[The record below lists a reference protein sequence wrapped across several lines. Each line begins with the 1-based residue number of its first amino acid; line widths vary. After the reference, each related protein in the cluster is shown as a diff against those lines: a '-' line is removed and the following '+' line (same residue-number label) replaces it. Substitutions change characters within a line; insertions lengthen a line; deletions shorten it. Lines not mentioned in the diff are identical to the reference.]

1 MTHRSEVMEQYVDSD
16 YQIESIENAFSHL
29 EDEKVIDA
37 LRVQSTLRASLS
49 SSLRS
54 REFIEI
60 SPVIISPLTDPLN
73 HPVSDPRIKCYGQ
86 DLWLTKSMIFH
97 KQIAVQSLK
106 KIFIMSPNIRL
117 ETPEKSQS
125 GRHLYEFTQADVEA
139 LEWDRE
145 RSMNL
150 AEEIIIE
157 AVSNVKKED
166 GNILSSLGREIPD
179 WEKGFR
185 RVTFGDAE
193 KEYGKD
199 FEKGI
204 SEDSRDPVWIV
215 DIPLHAREFYD
226 REWDDKPGVL
236 KDMDLLWPEGYHEAL
251 SGGEREHDL
260 KRILTRI
267 SQKGQ
272 DPASFSWFIAA
283 ARRGLR
289 GSSGFGIGVERFT
302 RFLCGLDNVSKASAF
317 PKIPGRVSL

>member
-1 MTHRSEVMEQYVDSD
+1 METEVVSELMEHLSD
-16 YQIESIENAFSHL
+16 KKL
-29 EDEKVIDA
+29 EVALKVNTTVRA
-37 LRVQSTLRASLS
+37 EMGQFLRDRG
-49 SSLRS
+49 
-54 REFIEI
+54 FIEI
-60 SPVIISPLTDPLN
+60 PPVIFSTVTDPLN
-73 HPVSDPRIKCYGQ
+73 HPVYDPSFQYEGTRYA
-86 DLWLTKSMIFH
+86 LTKSMIFH

-283 ARRGLR
+283 ARKGLR